1 MTERGSRKSL
11 AGTVISTK
19 TDKTVMVLVERL
31 TKHRT
36 YGKYIRRRSKYMA
49 HDPRNRCQIGDRVKI
64 VESRPI
70 SKRKRWQVI
79 DIATKNGIN
88 TQADQ
93 EHSTPSSS
101 SEPTK

>member
-11 AGTVISTK
+11 AGTVVSDKMEK
-19 TDKTVMVLVERL
+19 TALILVERL

-49 HDPRNRCQIGDRVKI
+49 HDPQNKCQIGDKVKI

-70 SKRKRWQVI
+70 SKRKRWQVLEI
-79 DIATKNGIN
+79 TKKANI
-88 TQADQ
+88 
-93 EHSTPSSS
+93 
-101 SEPTK
+101 

>member
-11 AGTVISTK
+11 AGTVVSNRMEK
-19 TDKTVMVLVERL
+19 TALILVERL

-49 HDPRNRCQIGDRVKI
+49 HDPQNKCQIGDKVRI

-70 SKRKRWQVI
+70 SKRKRWQI
-79 DIATKNGIN
+79 LEITKKANIE
-88 TQADQ
+88 D
-93 EHSTPSSS
+93 
-101 SEPTK
+101 